1 METHFRNSFIS
12 LSNVNVVCRHLLF
25 NFQSLFM
32 KCMVRII
39 NESMLMLDH
48 ISVLAEKKSLS
59 CSSAMMIYLIFLNN
73 WGMTLTFVLLGN
85 SYCLSNDWSIS
96 LKAGFSAVR
105 SGAFSTTKYFATF
118 LINIFHLSLSRFY
131 LASFKKASL
140 IPTWPAGLLHSQ
152 ELEDITWTNMDG
164 RHDWRWLLRFKVFT
178 LISLSGVNIVCRY
191 LLFNFLLYLW
201 NAQTDS

>member
-85 SYCLSNDWSIS
+85 SYCLSNDWSFPWRQVSPQCGAAHSRPPNTMPHFSLTSSIYRCLVSIWPVLRRPLWYQPDQLGFCIHRSLKIS
-96 LKAGFSAVR
+96 LEQ
-105 SGAFSTTKYFATF
+105 
-118 LINIFHLSLSRFY
+118 
-131 LASFKKASL
+131 
-140 IPTWPAGLLHSQ
+140 TWMG
-152 ELEDITWTNMDG
+152 DMTGDG
-164 RHDWRWLLRFKVFT
+164 SWDLKCSPSSHFQAW
-178 LISLSGVNIVCRY
+178 I
-191 LLFNFLLYLW
+191 
-201 NAQTDS
+201 